1 MKNGAVFEAP
11 LGAGKVRKSVVLEAA
26 RLYVAYHFNG
36 VGESVFRVI
45 VNLAMPSCDGPAG
58 RFRVGGE
65 IMGGFGQ
72 ELNLAAMQ
80 RIVLEDAVLDGKL
93 SVSVNRAVSF
103 HSQPCFSVSQSE
115 AGFEKI
121 MQAVV
126 LTFECA
132 LTGQTDTLEFC
143 LDVA

>member
-1 MKNGAVFEAP
+1 
-11 LGAGKVRKSVVLEAA
+11 
-26 RLYVAYHFNG
+26 
-36 VGESVFRVI
+36 
-45 VNLAMPSCDGPAG
+45 
-58 RFRVGGE
+58 
-65 IMGGFGQ
+65 
-72 ELNLAAMQ
+72 
-80 RIVLEDAVLDGKL
+80 VLEDAVLDGKL
-93 SVSVNRAVSF
+93 NVSVNRAVSF